1 MSSSVSDLGLSKNV
15 IARERWITSSG
26 MTTDLGIL
34 CLIAVLGLTMT
45 ALVFTLG
52 FGAEVTQALGVS
64 G

>member
-1 MSSSVSDLGLSKNV
+1 MSAISDLGLSNQHV
-15 IARERWITSSG
+15 IAREPLISSS
-26 MTTDLGIL
+26 DLGLL